1 MTNFEWIT
9 QSPEFLARVITS
21 MLHERDMECMKKL
34 TEKGIDCSLFELDTE
49 IQVQIHKEWLESEVE
64 E

>member
-1 MTNFEWIT
+1 MTNFEKIT
-9 QSPEFLARVITS
+9 LSTEFLARVITS
-21 MLHERDMECMKKL
+21 MLHERDIEIARKL
-34 TEKGIDCSLFELDTE
+34 SEKGIDCSLCELDTE